1 MVDEAVELGGAELL
15 RSSSPGDEA
24 EVVAPPDVVAEA
36 DVVPEADRPVG
47 VGDADVLVAA
57 AVLAGGCT
65 TDSTGARLRVVEAG
79 ASSRGATA

>member
-1 MVDEAVELGGAELL
+1 LLVDGAVELGGAELVV
-15 RSSSPGDEA
+15 SSSPGE
-24 EVVAPPDVVAEA
+24 EVVGLPAVVLER
-36 DVVPEADRPVG
+36 DVVPEADVPVG
-47 VGDADVLVAA
+47 AGTADVVVA